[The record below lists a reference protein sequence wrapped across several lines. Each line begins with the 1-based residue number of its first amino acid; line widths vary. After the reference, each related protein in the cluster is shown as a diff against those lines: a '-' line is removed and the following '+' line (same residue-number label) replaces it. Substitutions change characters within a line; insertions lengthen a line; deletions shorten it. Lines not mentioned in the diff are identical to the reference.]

1 MKPIIEA
8 LLTLAEDY
16 IDVFNTTINE
26 NTLILD
32 YMRDNRV
39 YNTLE
44 INEVQGNLVV
54 SFKNEKM
61 SRTVDIEGLKEILDI
76 YKMQN
81 SSTVLTQEEIKKIK
95 NTYKMGSK
103 IYLIKMYDLFSP
115 PAKTI
120 GTVTGV
126 DNIGQ
131 IQMQWENGGTLALN
145 IGVDQFK
152 VLTVPRTEEEI
163 QQIKDK
169 YKIGT
174 KVKMNKLANRPIS
187 KPGLLGNIEKIDEF
201 GNIVVRYKTLGTET
215 LVEGVDDFELL

>member
-16 IDVFNTTINE
+16 IDVFDTTINE
-26 NTLILD
+26 DTLVLK
-32 YMRDNRV
+32 YMKDNKI
-39 YNTLE
+39 YNILE
-44 INEVQGNLVV
+44 IDEVDKKLVV

-61 SRTVDIEGLKEILDI
+61 SRTVDIEGLKDILDI

-81 SSTVLTQEEIKKIK
+81 SSTVLTQEEIQKIK
-95 NTYKMGSK
+95 GTYKKGSK
-103 IYLIKMYDLFSP
+103 IYLIKMYDLFAP
-115 PAKTI
+115 PSKTI
-120 GTVTGV
+120 GIVAGI
-126 DNIGQ
+126 DDAGHIMMN
-131 IQMQWENGGTLALN
+131 WENGSTLSLVL
-145 IGVDQFK
+145 GVDQFK
-152 VLTVPRTEEEI
+152 VLSIPRTEEEI

-174 KVKMNKLANRPIS
+174 KVKMNKLANRPIP

>member
-16 IDVFNTTINE
+16 IDVFDTTINE
-26 NTLILD
+26 DTLVLK
-32 YMRDNRV
+32 YMKDNKI
-39 YNTLE
+39 YNILE
-44 INEVQGNLVV
+44 IDEVDKKLVV

-61 SRTVDIEGLKEILDI
+61 SRTVDIEGLKDILDI

-81 SSTVLTQEEIKKIK
+81 SSTVLTQEEIQKIK
-95 NTYKMGSK
+95 GTYKKGSK
-103 IYLIKMYDLFSP
+103 IYLIKMYDLFAP
-115 PAKTI
+115 PSKTI
-120 GTVTGV
+120 GIVAGI
-126 DNIGQ
+126 DDAGHIMMN
-131 IQMQWENGGTLALN
+131 WENGSTLSLVL
-145 IGVDQFK
+145 GVDQFK
-152 VLTVPRTEEEI
+152 VLSIPRTEEEI

-174 KVKMNKLANRPIS
+174 KVKMNKLANRPIP

-201 GNIVVRYKTLGTET
+201 GNIVVRYKTLETET